1 MRIQSEGLLLSTK
14 IWMNMDKVEH
24 SLGFV
29 FESGL
34 LQNVAYGT
42 RYTKFDSGFNLKVA
56 NVLLTTKSIH
66 D

>member
-1 MRIQSEGLLLSTK
+1 
-14 IWMNMDKVEH
+14 MNMDKVEH

-56 NVLLTTKSIH
+56 NALLTTKSIH